1 MEPST
6 SRIRVRYLSFWAS
19 LATVLVV
26 AFGLFA
32 FLQAPEAARN
42 HGVTM
47 SYAGWG
53 VVVLFLVSL
62 TNVAVARF
70 LMLPALAR
78 REDAS
83 PDKIATM
90 AYLLALTPAIYG
102 IASVALSGARTV
114 GLPFALLSLFA
125 IADLWALFAGA
136 YEKRAQVS
144 PTAEAV
150 HDGEASMAGSG
161 RGLKETAT

>member
-1 MEPST
+1 MEPSSFST
-6 SRIRVRYLSFWAS
+6 RVRHLGRWTS
-19 LATVLVV
+19 LATVVVV
-26 AFGLFA
+26 ALGLFA
-32 FLQAPEAARN
+32 LLQAPEAARN
-42 HGVTM
+42 HGVTL
-47 SYAGWG
+47 SNAGWG

-62 TNVAVARF
+62 TNVAIARL

-78 REDAS
+78 RKDAS
-83 PDKIATM
+83 PDRVATM